1 MARKTLDTAF
11 ADGMKRRREV
21 LGDAWVDK
29 SLQTRT
35 DFNAEFL
42 DLITR
47 YAWDDIWNR
56 PGLPR
61 KTRRMLVL
69 AMTMG
74 MGRWEEF
81 SLHCKASLEQK
92 DLTTDQIKEVLL
104 QGAIYCGV
112 PAANTAF
119 KETKMIIA
127 ELEAAQKMKSAARAA
142 KPAKAVKSIKTAPK
156 PSKPEAPKKIKT
168 EKKTRN
174 TPKTKKAK
182 SA

>member
-1 MARKTLDTAF
+1 MPRKTLDASF

-29 SLQTRT
+29 SIQTKT

-56 PGLPR
+56 PGLDR

-69 AMTMG
+69 AMTIG

-81 SLHCKASLEQK
+81 ALHCRASLQEG
-92 DLTTDQIKEVLL
+92 DLTQNQVKEVLL
-104 QGAIYCGV
+104 QSAIYCGV
-112 PAANTAF
+112 PSANTAF
-119 KETKMIIA
+119 KEAKAIIA
-127 ELEAAQKMKSAARAA
+127 EIAAEKAARKTAKKPAIKKAA
-142 KPAKAVKSIKTAPK
+142 KKQ
-156 PSKPEAPKKIKT
+156 
-168 EKKTRN
+168 
-174 TPKTKKAK
+174 
-182 SA
+182 

>member
-1 MARKTLDTAF
+1 MARKTLDASF

-29 SLQTRT
+29 SIKTKT

-56 PGLPR
+56 PGLDR

-69 AMTMG
+69 AMTIG

-81 SLHCKASLEQK
+81 ALHCRASLAEN
-92 DLTTDQIKEVLL
+92 DLTQDQVKEVLL
-104 QGAIYCGV
+104 QSAIYCGV
-112 PAANTAF
+112 PSANTAF
-119 KETKMIIA
+119 KEAKAIIA
-127 ELEAAQKMKSAARAA
+127 ELDAE
-142 KPAKAVKSIKTAPK
+142 
-156 PSKPEAPKKIKT
+156 KIV
-168 EKKTRN
+168 EKKKA
-174 TPKTKKAK
+174 PLKVAKKK
-182 SA
+182 